1 MEVASMTSPLPT
13 PPRTPYLLGA
23 GCCRTWA
30 FWRSRCPRSRSSCPP
45 RNPPRPGA
53 PPGTATGQ
61 PGPAP
66 PSAAD
71 RACQQQRQAL
81 PRRQRPDP
89 AVEGRRPRSRD
100 GDLLRPA
107 QFSGAPE
114 PLVTYDLIGIN
125 SIDLCSL
132 VRGSLEP

>member
-1 MEVASMTSPLPT
+1 MIK
-13 PPRTPYLLGA
+13 A
-23 GCCRTWA
+23 GTTTGE
-30 FWRSRCPRSRSSCPP
+30 
-45 RNPPRPGA
+45 PRP
-53 PPGTATGQ
+53 Q
-61 PGPAP
+61 PA
-66 PSAAD
+66 SAAD
-71 RACQQQRQAL
+71 RGCQQQRQAL

-125 SIDLCSL
+125 SIVQGCNTRATSPSLAMDLHPDSGL
-132 VRGSLEP
+132 KRRRKLWAPL